1 MNFVDATGG
10 AGPQSAAARRLEV
23 RPARSFEEHVPLIV
37 IGAGGCGM
45 AAALAARDA
54 GVDVLMLEREAR
66 AGGTT
71 AMSTGLIPAAGTPE
85 QAAAGIVDT
94 PALFAADI
102 ARKAHDGANR
112 LVVDRLAG
120 ESAALIEWLRSR
132 HGVPLSLVDGFLYP
146 GHSVRRMYGTPNRT
160 GAELMTALER
170 AAAAAGADLLTRSL
184 VRTLYTDGTDRIS
197 GVRVE
202 QPDGE
207 TLDVGCAALVLACCG
222 FAGNPD
228 MLRRY
233 IPEIEGAV
241 FHGHPGNKGDA
252 IAWGIELDAALED
265 LDAYQGHGGL
275 AAGHAIPI
283 LWPLIMAGGFQVNSA
298 GRRFSDESRGYSEQA
313 VNVVAQPGNVAWSVF
328 DRTRYELMLQFDD
341 FQQAVAAGAIVRGD
355 SVDQLAERCRLPA
368 AALHD
373 TFAAVEQARAGRA
386 VDLFGRIFS
395 SAHPPLMPPYYAAR
409 VNGALFHTQGGLEID
424 ADARVLRKDGSPI
437 PNLFAGGGAARGISG
452 RGASGYMAGNGMLTA
467 TGLGWIAGR
476 TAARQILESSG
487 RE

>member
-1 MNFVDATGG
+1 MSSIDDM
-10 AGPQSAAARRLEV
+10 PPEV
-23 RPARSFEEHVPLIV
+23 RRVSGRIAVRPRPSFPEHVPLIV

-45 AAALAARDA
+45 AASLAARDA

-85 QAAAGIVDT
+85 QASAGIVDT

-102 ARKAHDGANR
+102 ARKAHGGVNSA
-112 LVVDRLAG
+112 VVERLAV
-120 ESAALIEWLRSR
+120 ESAPLVDWLQHR
-132 HGVPLSLVDGFLYP
+132 HGIALSLVDGFLYP
-146 GHSVRRMYGTPNRT
+146 GHSVRRMVGTPNRN
-160 GAELMTALER
+160 GAELMTALES
-170 AAAAAGADLLTRSL
+170 AAAAAGADVLTRAV
-184 VRTLYTDGTDRIS
+184 VRTLYTDGGGRIS

-202 QPDGE
+202 QPDGDA
-207 TLDVGCAALVLACCG
+207 LDVGCDALVLACCG

-228 MLRRY
+228 MLERY
-233 IPEIEGAV
+233 IPEIHGAV

-252 IAWGIELDAALED
+252 IAWGVELGAALND

-283 LWPLIMAGGFQVNSA
+283 LWPLIMAGGFQVNTA
-298 GRRFSDESRGYSEQA
+298 GRRFSDESKGYSEQA

-328 DRTRYELMLQFDD
+328 DQARYELMLQFDD

-355 SVDQLAERCRLPA
+355 GIGQLAERCRLPA
-368 AALHD
+368 DALEE
-373 TFAAVEQARAGRA
+373 TFAAVAQVRAGA
-386 VDLFGRIFS
+386 AADPFGRVFS
-395 SAHPPLMPPYYAAR
+395 PLHPPLAPPYYAAK

-424 ADARVLRKDGSPI
+424 ADARVLREDGKAF

-467 TGLGWIAGR
+467 AGLGRIAGR
-476 TAARQILESSG
+476 TAARQILETL
-487 RE
+487 